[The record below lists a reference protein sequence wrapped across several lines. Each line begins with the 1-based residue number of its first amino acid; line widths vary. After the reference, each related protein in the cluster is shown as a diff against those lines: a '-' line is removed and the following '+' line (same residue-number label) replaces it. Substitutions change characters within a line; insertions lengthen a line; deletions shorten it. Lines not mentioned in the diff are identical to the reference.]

1 MKSLIDRLN
10 IKQKNSLDAYKKTL
24 DKKIKMA
31 KDTNSR
37 MDSVAR
43 RAKQLQEKKME

>member
-1 MKSLIDRLN
+1 MKSMIDRLK
-10 IKQKNSLDAYKKTL
+10 IKQKNSINAYKKSL
-24 DKKIKMA
+24 DKKVKMA

-43 RAKQLQEKKME
+43 RAK

>member
-1 MKSLIDRLN
+1 MKSMIDR
-10 IKQKNSLDAYKKTL
+10 ITTKQKNSVNAYKKTL
-24 DKKIKMA
+24 DKKVKMA

-43 RAKQLQEKKME
+43 RAK

>member
-1 MKSLIDRLN
+1 MKSMIDRLN
-10 IKQKNSLDAYKKTL
+10 IKQKNSINAYKKSL
-24 DKKIKMA
+24 DKKVKMA

-43 RAKQLQEKKME
+43 RAK